1 MTQLQIVHRTAL
13 HMRELARD
21 SELPFY
27 AQKLDRAADELEQLE
42 RRLKSQGARH
52 PAGLPE

>member
-1 MTQLQIVHRTAL
+1 MTHIQVVHQTAL

-21 SELPFY
+21 SDLPSY

-42 RRLKSQGARH
+42 RHLKSQSERH
-52 PAGLPE
+52 SPQSPG

>member
-1 MTQLQIVHRTAL
+1 MTQIQVVHQTAL

-21 SELPFY
+21 SDLPSY

-42 RRLKSQGARH
+42 RHLKAQSEPHSPQSRR
-52 PAGLPE
+52 

>member
-1 MTQLQIVHRTAL
+1 MTQIQVVHQTAL

-21 SELPFY
+21 SELPGY

-42 RRLKSQGARH
+42 RFLKSQSEPH
-52 PAGLPE
+52 SLLSP